1 MNKLYFIFVYLVA
14 GGGENPM
21 LSLKPMMESVL
32 AILAR
37 ECVEGVVGAEEEAG
51 FSSSQV
57 TNKIIIIE
65 KAC

>member
-1 MNKLYFIFVYLVA
+1 
-14 GGGENPM
+14 M